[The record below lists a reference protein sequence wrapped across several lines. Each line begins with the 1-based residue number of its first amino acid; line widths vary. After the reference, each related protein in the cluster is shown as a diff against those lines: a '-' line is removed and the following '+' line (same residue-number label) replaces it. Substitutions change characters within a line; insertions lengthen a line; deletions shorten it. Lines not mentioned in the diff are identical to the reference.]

1 MVDQPR
7 YRSYEP
13 DIDSLEQ
20 DINDLTNSDVGPR
33 PYTFGRTAR
42 NHNEYQS
49 GESVP
54 LFLSDPDGEPDPA
67 EFDYEG
73 TLGEPRRFS
82 VSAKILIAT
91 IAASTVAVAFAW
103 FSSDATRDMLIS
115 AKASIAAVLPV
126 PSAAAQP
133 DTPATTQLTAGD
145 IQLKEPIKDSARP
158 PVPASQ
164 PPVATRAPQ
173 QRAPQQQVAM
183 LPSREDISSAYQ
195 SAMQTRAPAASPP
208 PPAAAPLAAVSPV
221 VVVPPANAAVPPA
234 PQARRMDREELAI
247 LMQRARGFLDT
258 GDLPSARLLL
268 ERAADGQDA
277 NAALMLAQTYDPDVL
292 GAQDIRNIVPEPG
305 KARAWYQKAAQLG
318 SADAQRRLAQLP
330 N

>member
-1 MVDQPR
+1 MVDQSR

-20 DINDLTNSDVGPR
+20 DIANLTNDGVSPR

-42 NHNEYQS
+42 NHNDYQS
-49 GESVP
+49 GDSVP

-73 TLGEPRRFS
+73 ALHGPRRLS
-82 VSAKILIAT
+82 VSTKILMAT

-103 FSSDATRDMLIS
+103 FSSDATRDMLVS
-115 AKASIAAVLPV
+115 ARASIATVLPV

-133 DTPATTQLTAGD
+133 DVPATTQLTQGD
-145 IQLKEPIKDSARP
+145 IQLKEPTKDSARLSA
-158 PVPASQ
+158 PASQ
-164 PPVATRAPQ
+164 TAGAT
-173 QRAPQQQVAM
+173 RAPQQQVAM

-195 SAMQTRAPAASPP
+195 SAIPRAPAAP
-208 PPAAAPLAAVSPV
+208 PPAATAPLAAVSPV
-221 VVVPPANAAVPPA
+221 VVVPPAAATAPAA
-234 PQARRMDREELAI
+234 PQARRMDREELAN
-247 LMQRARGFLDT
+247 LMQRAQGFLAT

-268 ERAADGQDA
+268 ERAAEGLDA

-292 GAQDIRNIVPEPG
+292 GAQDIRNTVAEPA

>member
-20 DINDLTNSDVGPR
+20 DINNLTNNDVRPR

-49 GESVP
+49 GDSVP

-73 TLGEPRRFS
+73 ALREPRRFS
-82 VSAKILIAT
+82 VSAKILMAT

-103 FSSDATRDMLIS
+103 FSSDATREMLVS
-115 AKASIAAVLPV
+115 TKASIAAVLPV

-133 DTPATTQLTAGD
+133 DAPATTQLTAGD
-145 IQLKEPIKDSARP
+145 MQLREPIKDSARP
-158 PVPASQ
+158 AAPSSQTPA
-164 PPVATRAPQ
+164 AT
-173 QRAPQQQVAM
+173 RAPQQQVAM

-195 SAMQTRAPAASPP
+195 SAVQTRPPVAPP
-208 PPAAAPLAAVSPV
+208 PAAAAPLAAVSPV
-221 VVVPPANAAVPPA
+221 AVVPAANAAVSPA
-234 PQARRMDREELAI
+234 PQVRRMDREELAN
-247 LMQRARGFLDT
+247 LMERARGFLNT
-258 GDLPSARLLL
+258 GDLSSARLLL

-277 NAALMLAQTYDPDVL
+277 NAALMLAQTYDPGVL
-292 GAQDIRNIVPEPG
+292 GAQDIRNIVPEPV
-305 KARAWYQKAAQLG
+305 KARAWYRKAAQLG

>member
-20 DINDLTNSDVGPR
+20 DINDLTNSDVRPR

-73 TLGEPRRFS
+73 ALREPRRFS

-164 PPVATRAPQ
+164 PPVAARPS
-173 QRAPQQQVAM
+173 QQQVAM

-208 PPAAAPLAAVSPV
+208 PPAAAPLAAVAPV

>member
-1 MVDQPR
+1 MVDQPNR

-20 DINDLTNSDVGPR
+20 DINDLTNSDVRPR

-73 TLGEPRRFS
+73 ALREPRRFS

-103 FSSDATRDMLIS
+103 FSSDATRDMLVN
-115 AKASIAAVLPV
+115 AKSSIAAVLPV

-145 IQLKEPIKDSARP
+145 IQLKEPIKDPARP
-158 PVPASQ
+158 PVPTSQ
-164 PPVATRAPQ
+164 PPVAT
-173 QRAPQQQVAM
+173 RAPQQQVAM

-195 SAMQTRAPAASPP
+195 SAMQTRAPAAPP
-208 PPAAAPLAAVSPV
+208 PPPPAAAAPLAAVAPV
-221 VVVPPANAAVPPA
+221 AVVPPANAAVPPA
-234 PQARRMDREELAI
+234 PQARRMDREELTI
-247 LMQRARGFLDT
+247 LMQRAKGFLDT

-292 GAQDIRNIVPEPG
+292 GTQDIRNIVPEPG
-305 KARAWYQKAAQLG
+305 KARTWYQKAAQLG
-318 SADAQRRLAQLP
+318 SADAQRRLAQLQ